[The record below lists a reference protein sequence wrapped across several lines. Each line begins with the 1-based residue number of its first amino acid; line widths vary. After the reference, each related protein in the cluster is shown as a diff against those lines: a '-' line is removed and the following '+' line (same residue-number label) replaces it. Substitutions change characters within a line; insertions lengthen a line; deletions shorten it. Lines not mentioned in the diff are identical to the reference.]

1 MRSRISVCAVAALA
15 LALATAASADGPV
28 AHWRFD
34 KLDNGIIRDVTG
46 NGHDATLSVAEGEP
60 QSVDGPFGPAMA
72 FTADQCAA
80 FTVAKS
86 SDLNFAGAFTVM
98 AWVKPAARNGTCGLV
113 CFKGDK
119 SGDPPWPGW
128 RLRYFWTMAGFEY
141 GTPDGKE
148 VRVTAEPGA
157 CEPGFWS
164 HVAAVYDTKTVTLY
178 VDGAQVAE
186 GPAGPIA
193 PQLASRQAVLCNY
206 IGRKN
211 AYPLEGAIGDTR
223 VFASALSGEDVY
235 RAATGH

>member
-1 MRSRISVCAVAALA
+1 MRSRIAVCAIAA
-15 LALATAASADGPV
+15 LALATAASGDGPL

-34 KLDNGIIRDVTG
+34 KLDNGIISDLTG
-46 NGHDATLSVAEGEP
+46 NGHDATLSLAKGEP
-60 QSVDGPFGPAMA
+60 QSVAGPAGPAMA

-86 SDLNFAGAFTVM
+86 ADFNFAGPFTVM
-98 AWVKPAARNGTCGLV
+98 AWVKPAARNGTYELF

-128 RLRYFWTMAGFEY
+128 RIRYFWTMLGFEY

-148 VRVTAEPGA
+148 VRLTAEPGA

-164 HVAAVYDTKTVTLY
+164 HVAAVYDTKIVRLY

-186 GPAGPIA
+186 GPATGAMA

-206 IGRKN
+206 VGRKD
-211 AYPLEGAIGDTR
+211 AYPLDGAIGDIK
-223 VFASALSGEDVY
+223 VFSSALSAEDVY
-235 RAATGH
+235 RAAVGG